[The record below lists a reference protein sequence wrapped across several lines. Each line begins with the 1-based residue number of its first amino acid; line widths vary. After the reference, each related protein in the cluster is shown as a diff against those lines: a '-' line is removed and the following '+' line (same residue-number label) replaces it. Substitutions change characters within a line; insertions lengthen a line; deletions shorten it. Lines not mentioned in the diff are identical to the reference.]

1 MADFVS
7 LSEALA
13 SVGFRCTG
21 LQWSTDSNPKMETDR
36 ADKDRPRIQVI
47 DYVYKSPTLPHTNL
61 VDSSPI
67 IVSGVY
73 MFKQIINI
81 NLNIYFWFLFRL

>member
-1 MADFVS
+1 MMSSYVSTYHGNQVQAINRSMADFVS

-13 SVGFRCTG
+13 SVGFNCIG
-21 LQWSTDSNPKMETDR
+21 LPWSTDSNPKMETDR
-36 ADKDRPRIQVI
+36 ADEDRPRIQVI

-67 IVSGVY
+67 IVYGV
-73 MFKQIINI
+73 
-81 NLNIYFWFLFRL
+81 